1 MIFYKSV
8 SAGNDFLHV
17 AVEDL
22 AEFVETT
29 PGRALGVT
37 DLSKTSKGRLA
48 ECLCQRQAG
57 PGADGVIFYSV
68 RKEEVQ
74 FEIFNR
80 DGSEAELS
88 GNGMAGLSALMFYQG
103 KFNDRLV
110 LNTRTGP
117 KTHFLLAQDGA
128 NFKLKI
134 EIGSPDFQNAAFFP
148 FLEPGKGAYTHE
160 NIPFHPV
167 SVGNPHA
174 VVLLEKELPDEEL
187 EKMGKMLEGAA
198 IFPNRTNV
206 ELVFFRNHEDC
217 RVYYYERGVGR
228 TVSSSTGSA
237 AVFAVLRKLQLIKP
251 QEGLTILTITTPAGK
266 IKIFGNTSISIENY
280 SKIVYKG
287 FYVA

>member
-1 MIFYKSV
+1 MIFYKTV

-37 DLSKTSKGRLA
+37 DISKISKGRLA
-48 ECLCQRQAG
+48 QCLCQRQTG
-57 PGADGVIFYSV
+57 PGADGVTFYSV
-68 RKEEVQ
+68 DKKEVQ

-80 DGSEAELS
+80 DGGEAELS
-88 GNGMAGLSALMFYQG
+88 GNGMAGVSALMFYQG
-103 KFNDRLV
+103 KFIDRLV
-110 LNTRTGP
+110 LNTRAGA
-117 KTHFLLAQDGA
+117 KTHYLLARDGA

-134 EIGSPDFQNAAFFP
+134 EIGGPDFQNTVFFP
-148 FLEPGKGAYTHE
+148 FLVPGKYAYTHE
-160 NIPFHPV
+160 QITFHPV
-167 SVGNPHA
+167 SVGNPH
-174 VVLLEKELPDEEL
+174 VVVPLEKEMPDDDL
-187 EKMGKMLEGAA
+187 EQMGKKLEGAA

-206 ELVFFRNHEDC
+206 ELVFFRGREDC

-237 AVFAVLRKLQLIKP
+237 AVFAVLQRLELIKP
-251 QEGLTILTITTPAGK
+251 QEDLTITTPAGK
-266 IKIFGNTSISIENY
+266 IKIFGNGGISIENY

-287 FYVA
+287 SYVA

>member
-1 MIFYKSV
+1 MIFYKTV

-17 AVEDL
+17 DVEDL
-22 AEFVETT
+22 AEFAETT

-48 ECLCQRQAG
+48 ECLCQRQTG
-57 PGADGVIFYSV
+57 PGADGVTFYSV
-68 RKEEVQ
+68 GKKEVQ

-88 GNGMAGLSALMFYQG
+88 GNGMAGVSALMFYQG
-103 KFNDRLV
+103 RFNDRLV
-110 LNTRTGP
+110 LNTRIGS
-117 KTHFLLAQDGA
+117 KTHFLLARDGA

-134 EIGSPDFQNAAFFP
+134 EIGSPDFQNTTFFP
-148 FLEPGKGAYTHE
+148 FLEPGKDMYTHE
-160 NIPFHPV
+160 FIPFHPV

-174 VVLLEKELPDEEL
+174 VVLLEKELSDEEL
-187 EKMGKMLEGAA
+187 ERMGKKLEGAA

-206 ELVFFRNHEDC
+206 ELVLFRGHEEC

-237 AVFAVLRKLQLIKP
+237 AVFAVLQKRQLIKP
-251 QEGLTILTITTPAGK
+251 REDLTIATPAGK
-266 IKIFGNTSISIENY
+266 IKISGNPGISIENY

>member
-1 MIFYKSV
+1 MIFYKTV

-17 AVEDL
+17 TVEDF
-22 AEFVETT
+22 AKFVRTNN
-29 PGRALGVT
+29 GRALGVT
-37 DLSKTSKGRLA
+37 DLSKASKGRLA
-48 ECLCQRQAG
+48 ECLCQRQTG

-68 RKEEVQ
+68 GKKEVQ

-88 GNGMAGLSALMFYQG
+88 GNGMAGISALMFYQG
-103 KFNDRLV
+103 KFSDRLV

-117 KTHFLLAQDGA
+117 KTHYLLAQDGA

-134 EIGSPDFQNAAFFP
+134 EIGSPDFQNTVFFP
-148 FLEPGKGAYTHE
+148 FLEPGKYAYTHE
-160 NIPFHPV
+160 QITFHPV

-174 VVLLEKELPDEEL
+174 VVLLERELPDDDL
-187 EKMGKMLEGAA
+187 EQMGKKLEGAA

-206 ELVFFRNHEDC
+206 ELVLARGHEDC

-237 AVFAVLRKLQLIKP
+237 AVFAVLQKIELIKA
-251 QEGLTILTITTPAGK
+251 QEDLTITTPAGK
-266 IKIFGNTSISIENY
+266 IKISGNPGISIENY

-287 FYVA
+287 SYVA

>member
-1 MIFYKSV
+1 MIFYKTV

-22 AEFVETT
+22 AEFVRTT

-37 DLSKTSKGRLA
+37 DMSKTSKGRLA

-57 PGADGVIFYSV
+57 AGADGVTFYSV
-68 RKEEVQ
+68 SKKEVL

-88 GNGMAGLSALMFYQG
+88 GNGMAGVSALMFYQG
-103 KFNDRLV
+103 KFKDRLV

-134 EIGSPDFQNAAFFP
+134 EIGSPDFHNATFFP
-148 FLEPGKGAYTHE
+148 FLESGKVAYTHE
-160 NIPFHPV
+160 NVQFHPV
-167 SVGNPHA
+167 SVGNPH
-174 VVLLEKELPDEEL
+174 VTVLLEKELPDEDL
-187 EKMGKMLEGAA
+187 ERIGKKLEGAS

-206 ELVFFRNHEDC
+206 ELVFFRDPEDC
-217 RVYYYERGVGR
+217 RVFYYERGVGR

-237 AVFAVLRKLQLIKP
+237 AVFAVLQKLQLIRA
-251 QEGLTILTITTPAGK
+251 QENLTIATPAGK
-266 IKIFGNTSISIENY
+266 IKIFGNGSIGIENY

-287 FYVA
+287 FFIA